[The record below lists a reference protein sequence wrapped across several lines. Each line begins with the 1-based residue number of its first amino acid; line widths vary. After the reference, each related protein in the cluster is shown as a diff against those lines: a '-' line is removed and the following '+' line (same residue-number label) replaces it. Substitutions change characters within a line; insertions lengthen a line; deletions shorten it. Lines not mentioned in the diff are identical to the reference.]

1 MHSFDFIS
9 QSPQVYIFQKS
20 ANKTNLGGIFFL
32 IYIIIVIIISLL
44 YLFDYISNDKY
55 TVEYSSM
62 FDELAEDEVEKMNE
76 DETLNPTLLFKF
88 QLYDYFKEKE
98 LSKNFIIRSLN
109 NPTKNLRGKYYLK
122 TRVNDLNVGIF
133 YYCENGTENCDLK
146 EEEKTNFNFNF
157 QMEYSGFKIYHQNES
172 EPLQKITDIFFRD
185 EYPFF
190 FKYPIIRTFN
200 WENIIYKE
208 DAKPKSIFD
217 YFRIHKKEVNYTA
230 GHFVSSE
237 VSLIDDSLYNP
248 NYGQYK
254 LLGII
259 RVKNLHFKHIE
270 YKRKK
275 VGILNIIA
283 NVFALST
290 TIRNSFKLVFS
301 FVYSKNFDNYKI
313 IDNIISNKMKANKND
328 KAIKFKKEIE
338 LSDDFKKNKTLL
350 DKNENNENLLS
361 INESNNETENEIINN
376 DLNNGN
382 CNNESTITIPKL
394 NFWDF
399 LLNNIYCNNKCGKS
413 RKQELIS
420 TSNQILKQY
429 FSIEH
434 ILFNQIKFENL
445 LKDYKWNE
453 KNLNNLDENELIKK
467 LINNI

>member
-1 MHSFDFIS
+1 
-9 QSPQVYIFQKS
+9 
-20 ANKTNLGGIFFL
+20 
-32 IYIIIVIIISLL
+32 
-44 YLFDYISNDKY
+44 
-55 TVEYSSM
+55 
-62 FDELAEDEVEKMNE
+62 
-76 DETLNPTLLFKF
+76 
-88 QLYDYFKEKE
+88 
-98 LSKNFIIRSLN
+98 
-109 NPTKNLRGKYYLK
+109 
-122 TRVNDLNVGIF
+122 
-133 YYCENGTENCDLK
+133 
-146 EEEKTNFNFNF
+146 
-157 QMEYSGFKIYHQNES
+157 
-172 EPLQKITDIFFRD
+172 
-185 EYPFF
+185 
-190 FKYPIIRTFN
+190 
-200 WENIIYKE
+200 
-208 DAKPKSIFD
+208 
-217 YFRIHKKEVNYTA
+217 
-230 GHFVSSE
+230 
-237 VSLIDDSLYNP
+237 
-248 NYGQYK
+248 
-254 LLGII
+254 LGII

-283 NVFALST
+283 NVFALSA

-399 LLNNIYCNNKCGKS
+399 LLNNIYCNNKCSKS